1 MQTAA
6 WLFLLAMVCPI
17 FGQTDSKEL
26 ALILTPARHSQEL
39 TSIELRRYLLKKV
52 PSLPAPSSAAE
63 WTSEQKRLRADVLQ
77 KYIYAGWP
85 RTWVDGR
92 PAVED
97 LGFIPGEKG
106 YRMRKLRYE
115 IVPDFWAT
123 ARQPWPQ

>member
-1 MQTAA
+1 LVVPPGDGLPDFRANRFEGIGA
-6 WLFLLAMVCPI
+6 F
-17 FGQTDSKEL
+17 
-26 ALILTPARHSQEL
+26 LTPARHSQEL

-115 IVPDFWAT
+115 IVPDFWA
-123 ARQPWPQ
+123 AGRWPWPQ